1 MPPAASLE
9 ARTMPKPDQ
18 TSPASPTD
26 PDRRGIMTGAAL
38 ATGLALCPA
47 SASLANAKAPAPDPA
62 NPEISTDPAQVTA
75 KTASG
80 RLRGYR
86 KGRIT
91 IFKGV
96 PYAAPTGGANRFRPP
111 RPAAP
116 WQGVRSALH
125 YGPIAPQDKGT
136 GRFNDE
142 EAFIFR
148 WNDAVE
154 DEDCLRLNIW
164 TPGLYDARRPV
175 LVWLHGGGFAAGS
188 GHDIP
193 AFDGENLARTGDAV
207 VVTLNHRLNLL
218 GFLDLSSWGE
228 GFEDSGNVGMLDIVA
243 ALAWVHD
250 NIARFGGDPDR
261 VTIFGQSGGG
271 AKVTALMAMPAA
283 RGLFHRVAILSGSFA
298 MFNTPDRSAQLSAL
312 LLAQLGI
319 ARGDIA
325 ALQALHYATLRAAA
339 EKVMAKINPGFDGFI
354 DVRRIAQMLNFAP
367 VVDGR
372 NILPTPGAP
381 GVPLTDPK
389 VPLIIGS
396 TLNEFVTG
404 INQPEVEA
412 MTEQGLHARAERFAP
427 RRGDA
432 VVRAFRAANPD
443 ASAFDLWSRIATA
456 PIRQAVI
463 DQAARRIAADAAPTY
478 LYWFTW
484 ATPILEGRPRSFH
497 CLDIPFWFNNAA
509 ACASMTGGGAG
520 ARALA
525 NQMSQALVAFAATGV
540 PSASALPVWQPV
552 TARAF
557 PSLRLDTGPRMIAEI
572 DAAERASLK

>member
-1 MPPAASLE
+1 MA
-9 ARTMPKPDQ
+9 KPDDPR
-18 TSPASPTD
+18 PASPTD

-38 ATGLALCPA
+38 ATGLALYPA
-47 SASLANAKAPAPDPA
+47 SAGLAGPKAAPPGPAPS
-62 NPEISTDPAQVTA
+62 EITTDPAQVTA

-86 KGRIT
+86 KGRVT

-111 RPAAP
+111 QPVTP

-125 YGPIAPQDKGT
+125 HGPIAPQDKGT
-136 GRFNDE
+136 GRLNDE

-218 GFLDLSSWGE
+218 GFLDLSSWGDDYA
-228 GFEDSGNVGMLDIVA
+228 DSANVGMLDIVA
-243 ALAWVHD
+243 ALAWIRD
-250 NIARFGGDPDR
+250 NITRFGGDPER

-283 RGLFHRVAILSGSFA
+283 RGLFHRAAILSGSFA
-298 MFNTPDRSAQLSAL
+298 MFNTPDRSAQLSAM
-312 LLAQLGI
+312 LLAELGI
-319 ARGDIA
+319 ARGDGA
-325 ALQALHYATLRAAA
+325 ALQALPYAALRAAA
-339 EKVMAKINPGFDGFI
+339 EKVMARINPKFDGFV

-372 NILPTPGAP
+372 TILPTPGIP
-381 GVPLTDPK
+381 HVPMTDPN

-404 INQPEVEA
+404 INQPDADA
-412 MTEQGLHARAERFAP
+412 MTEQMLRARAERFMP
-427 RRGDA
+427 GRGDA
-432 VVRAFRAANPD
+432 VVRAFRAATPD
-443 ASAFDLWSRIATA
+443 ASPFDLWSRMATA

-463 DQAARRIAADAAPTY
+463 DQAARRIAVDAAPTY

-484 ATPILEGRPRSFH
+484 ATPILEGRPRAFH
-497 CLDIPFWFNNAA
+497 CLDIPFWFDNAE
-509 ACASMTGGGAG
+509 ACASMTGGGAEARG
-520 ARALA
+520 LARQMSRALI
-525 NQMSQALVAFAATGV
+525 AFAATGT
-540 PSASALPVWQPV
+540 PQ
-552 TARAF
+552 TAAMPEWRPITPEAF
-557 PSLRLDTGPRMIAEI
+557 PSLRLDARPAMVDEI
-572 DAAERASLK
+572 DAAERDSLK

>member
-1 MPPAASLE
+1 MA
-9 ARTMPKPDQ
+9 KPDDPR
-18 TSPASPTD
+18 PASPTD

-38 ATGLALCPA
+38 ATGLALYPA
-47 SASLANAKAPAPDPA
+47 SAGLAGPKAAPPGPAPS
-62 NPEISTDPAQVTA
+62 EITTDPAQVTA

-86 KGRIT
+86 KGRVT

-111 RPAAP
+111 QPVTP

-125 YGPIAPQDKGT
+125 HGPIAPQDKGT
-136 GRFNDE
+136 GRLNDE

-207 VVTLNHRLNLL
+207 VITLNHRLNLL
-218 GFLDLSSWGE
+218 GFLDLSSWGDDYA
-228 GFEDSGNVGMLDIVA
+228 DSANVGMLDIVA
-243 ALAWVHD
+243 ALAWIRD
-250 NIARFGGDPDR
+250 NITRFGGDPER

-283 RGLFHRVAILSGSFA
+283 RGLFHRAAILSGSFA

-312 LLAQLGI
+312 LLAELGI
-319 ARGDIA
+319 ARGDGA
-325 ALQALHYATLRAAA
+325 ALQALPYAALRAAA
-339 EKVMAKINPGFDGFI
+339 EKVMARINPGFDGFV

-372 NILPTPGAP
+372 TILPTPGAP
-381 GVPLTDPK
+381 HVPMTDPK

-404 INQPEVEA
+404 INQPDADA
-412 MTEQGLHARAERFAP
+412 MTEQMLRARAERFMP
-427 RRGDA
+427 GRGDA
-432 VVRAFRAANPD
+432 VVRAFRAATPD
-443 ASAFDLWSRIATA
+443 ASPFDLWSRMATA

-463 DQAARRIAADAAPTY
+463 DQAARRIAVDAAPTY

-484 ATPILEGRPRSFH
+484 ATPILDGRPRAFH
-497 CLDIPFWFNNAA
+497 CLDIPFWFDNAE
-509 ACASMTGGGAG
+509 ACASMTGGGAE
-520 ARALA
+520 ARGLA
-525 NQMSQALVAFAATGV
+525 RQMSRALVAFAATGT
-540 PSASALPVWQPV
+540 PQ
-552 TARAF
+552 TAAMPEWRPITPGAF
-557 PSLRLDTGPRMIAEI
+557 PSLRLDARPAMVDEI
-572 DAAERASLK
+572 DAAERDSLK